1 MLAGLESLTPR
12 LPEGVTAADLKEPP
26 LSCRRPEAVADH
38 LNRGYAAYLAREEA
52 WHRLGDI
59 RQAVEQQ
66 LGGTVWSNIH
76 SICESSPAQLAAFA
90 PAVIDAWQAGDP
102 VATGIVDKHT
112 DRLAHLIC
120 CAMHKSPFA
129 TELVLGGSLLTSCD
143 PFRDLLLRNKAE
155 RKTYVVTQPQKDAQ
169 EAVLDYARLAEADG
183 LSKVRIVLRTG
194 RTHQIRC
201 QFSSRGLPLVGD
213 KKYGGPELDGPIA
226 LWSHRLAFRHPYS
239 GEPMEFIHEPPE
251 IEPWAKFH

>member
-1 MLAGLESLTPR
+1 MDILYQDKDIIVVLKPAGVKSTDEPGGVPSLIRETLGDPNANVRTVHRLDQVVSGLMVLARRAKAASELSRQIRDGEFEKEYVAVVQGS
-12 LPEGVTAADLKEPP
+12 LPEQ
-26 LSCRRPEAVADH
+26 S
-38 LNRGYAAYLAREEA
+38 
-52 WHRLGDI
+52 
-59 RQAVEQQ
+59 
-66 LGGTVWSNIH
+66 GT
-76 SICESSPAQLAAFA
+76 
-90 PAVIDAWQAGDP
+90 
-102 VATGIVDKHT
+102 
-112 DRLAHLIC
+112 
-120 CAMHKSPFA
+120 
-129 TELVLGGSLLTSCD
+129 
-143 PFRDLLLRNKAE
+143 FRDLLLRNKAE

-239 GEPMEFIHEPPE
+239 GEPMEFVHEPPPT
-251 IEPWAKFH
+251 EPWVSFGP